1 MGARRVGRVP
11 GTFSMENSSHMQRIV
26 YLPASHQ
33 KLFAGVDKLADGI
46 RPTLGPNARTVI
58 IEAVRGLSRV
68 EILDDGG
75 TIARRIVSLGDR
87 DENMGAM
94 LLRESLWRMH
104 ERVGDG
110 AATAA
115 VIFQAI
121 LRASRPLLAAGI
133 HAAHLGPQIER
144 AAEAAI
150 AALRAQ
156 ARPLDGQDAI
166 TRCALAIC
174 HDAEMADLLGEILYI
189 TGGDGYVNVLESQRR
204 NLKRE
209 YFDGS
214 YWSGSWGSATMITD
228 RAKQEAVHDDPAI
241 FVSDLSL
248 DHVDDIVPLMEAA
261 LAAGRKSLFMLVEQ
275 VSGAALAALLSN
287 HQSGVLQ
294 CLAVTAGAI
303 YSELPYLHEDL
314 AHLTGA
320 RPFLKAAGDSPA
332 AVSAAALGHAR
343 RAWATPSDFGVVAGS
358 GDPHALR
365 RHIRTLRKRLR
376 AADTEESANLLRRRL
391 AKLLGGV
398 ATLHVGAATDAEKE
412 SRLGMAKRTVRALQ
426 AAMRAG
432 VVPGGGSALAR
443 CARGLR
449 SGCRRS
455 DETLGA
461 AVMADALEEPLRVI
475 AANAG
480 HEPAPA
486 LSHVHSAPDGSGF
499 DARAAAIV
507 DMRQAGIVD
516 PLVVLEAAVRTA
528 AHAAALLLTTEVLVH
543 PPDLEKQEWSR
554 KKPRLS
560 GQRQQGAKDSL

>member
-1 MGARRVGRVP
+1 MRSASR
-11 GTFSMENSSHMQRIV
+11 SQRIV
-26 YLPASHQ
+26 LLPASRQ
-33 KLFAGVDKLADGI
+33 KLFAGVERLADSI
-46 RPTLGPNARTVI
+46 RPTLGPNARTVVV
-58 IEAVRGLSRV
+58 EAVRNLSPV

-94 LLRESLWRMH
+94 LLRESLWQMH

-121 LRASRPLLAAGI
+121 VRASGRLLAAGI
-133 HAAHLGPQIER
+133 HAEHLRPQLER
-144 AAEAAI
+144 AAQTAA

-156 ARPLDGQDAI
+156 ARPLNGQEEIRD
-166 TRCALAIC
+166 CALAIC
-174 HDAEMADLLGEILYI
+174 HDEEMADLLGEILYI
-189 TGGDGYVNVLESQRR
+189 TGGDGHVNVLESRR
-204 NLKRE
+204 RSLERE

-214 YWSGSWGSATMITD
+214 YWTGSWISATMITD
-228 RAKQEAVHDDPAI
+228 IAKREAVHDDPAI
-241 FVSDLSL
+241 FISDLDL
-248 DHVDDIVPLMEAA
+248 RQADEILPLMETT
-261 LAAGRKSLFMLVEQ
+261 LAAGKKSLFMLVEQ

-287 HQSGVLQ
+287 HQSGVLP

-314 AHLTGA
+314 ARLTGA
-320 RPFLKAAGDSPA
+320 RPFLKAAGESPSAVTA
-332 AVSAAALGHAR
+332 ADLGHAR
-343 RAWATPSDFGVVAGS
+343 RAWATRSDFGVVAGG

-365 RHIRTLRKRLR
+365 QHIRTLRKSLR
-376 AADTEESANLLRRRL
+376 AAETEESANLQRKRL
-391 AKLLGGV
+391 AKLLGGA

-412 SRLGMAKRTVRALQ
+412 SRLGMARRTVRALH
-426 AAMRAG
+426 AAMREG
-432 VVPGGGSALAR
+432 VAPGGGSGLAR
-443 CARGLR
+443 CALGLR
-449 SGCRRS
+449 GAGQGD

-480 HEPAPA
+480 FEPAPI
-486 LSHVHSAPDGSGF
+486 LGQVQTAPEGNGF

-507 DMRQAGIVD
+507 DMRRAGIVD
-516 PLVVLEAAVRTA
+516 PVAVLETAVMTA

-543 PPDLEKQEWSR
+543 PPGLENDVWSR
-554 KKPRLS
+554 KRPRLS
-560 GQRQQGAKDSL
+560 GN

>member
-1 MGARRVGRVP
+1 MK
-11 GTFSMENSSHMQRIV
+11 NSSRTQRIV
-26 YLPASHQ
+26 FLPSSRQ

-58 IEAVRGLSRV
+58 IEAVRDLSPV

-104 ERVGDG
+104 ETVGDG

-121 LRASRPLLAAGI
+121 LRASQRLLAAGI
-133 HAAHLGPQIER
+133 HAAHLQPQIER
-144 AAEAAI
+144 AAETAI

-156 ARPLDGQDAI
+156 ARPLDGQEAI
-166 TRCALAIC
+166 TDCALAIC
-174 HDAEMADLLGEILYI
+174 HDGEMADLLGEILYI

-204 NLKRE
+204 GLERE

-214 YWSGSWGSATMITD
+214 YWTGSWVSATMITD
-228 RAKQEAVHDDPAI
+228 KAKREAVHDEPAI
-241 FVSDLSL
+241 FVSDLSF
-248 DHVDDIVPLMEAA
+248 DQADDIVPLMEAA
-261 LAAGRKSLFMLVEQ
+261 LASGRKSLFMLVEQ
-275 VSGAALAALLSN
+275 ISGAALATLLSN
-287 HQSGVLQ
+287 HQSGVLR

-320 RPFLKAAGDSPA
+320 RPFLKVAGDSPN
-332 AVSAAALGHAR
+332 AVAPADLGHAR
-343 RAWATPSDFGVVAGS
+343 RAWATGSDFGVVAGS

-365 RHIRTLRKRLR
+365 QHIRTLRKRLR
-376 AADTEESANLLRRRL
+376 AADTQESANLLRRRL

-398 ATLHVGAATDAEKE
+398 TTLHVGAATDAEKE

-426 AAMRAG
+426 AAMRDG
-432 VVPGGGSALAR
+432 VAPGGGSGLAR
-443 CARGLR
+443 CALSLR

-455 DETLGA
+455 DGTLGA

-480 HEPAPA
+480 HEPAPT
-486 LSHVHSAPDGSGF
+486 LGHVQSAPDGSGF

-516 PLVVLEAAVRTA
+516 PVAVLEAAIRTA

-543 PPDLEKQEWSR
+543 PPDLEKDEWSK

-560 GQRQQGAKDSL
+560 G

>member
-1 MGARRVGRVP
+1 MK
-11 GTFSMENSSHMQRIV
+11 NSSRTQRIV
-26 YLPASHQ
+26 FLPSSRQ

-58 IEAVRGLSRV
+58 VEAVRDLSPV

-104 ERVGDG
+104 ETVGDG

-121 LRASRPLLAAGI
+121 LRASQRLLAAGI
-133 HAAHLGPQIER
+133 HAAHLQPQIER
-144 AAEAAI
+144 AGETAI
-150 AALRAQ
+150 AALHAQ
-156 ARPLDGQDAI
+156 ARPLDGQEAI
-166 TRCALAIC
+166 TDCALAIC
-174 HDAEMADLLGEILYI
+174 HDGEMADLLGEILYI

-204 NLKRE
+204 GLERE

-214 YWSGSWGSATMITD
+214 YWTGSWISATMITD
-228 RAKQEAVHDDPAI
+228 KAKREAVHDDPAI
-241 FVSDLSL
+241 FVSDLSF
-248 DHVDDIVPLMEAA
+248 DQADDIVPLMEAA
-261 LAAGRKSLFMLVEQ
+261 LASGRKSLFMLVEQ
-275 VSGAALAALLSN
+275 ISGAALATLLSN
-287 HQSGVLQ
+287 HQSGTLQ

-314 AHLTGA
+314 ALLTGA
-320 RPFLKAAGDSPA
+320 RPFLKVAGDSAA
-332 AVSAAALGHAR
+332 AVSPSDLGHAR
-343 RAWATPSDFGVVAGS
+343 RAWATRSDFGVVAGG
-358 GDPHALR
+358 GDPHTLR
-365 RHIRTLRKRLR
+365 RHIRTLRKRLH
-376 AADTEESANLLRRRL
+376 AADTEEDANLLRRRL

-398 ATLHVGAATDAEKE
+398 ATLHVGAATDAEKK

-426 AAMRAG
+426 AAMRDG
-432 VVPGGGSALAR
+432 VAPGGGSGLAR
-443 CARGLR
+443 CALSLR

-455 DETLGA
+455 DGTLGA

-480 HEPAPA
+480 HEPAPT
-486 LSHVHSAPDGSGF
+486 LGHVQSAPDGSGF

-516 PLVVLEAAVRTA
+516 PVAVLEAAIRTA

-543 PPDLEKQEWSR
+543 PPDLERDEWS
-554 KKPRLS
+554 KKRPRLS
-560 GQRQQGAKDSL
+560 G

>member
-1 MGARRVGRVP
+1 MK
-11 GTFSMENSSHMQRIV
+11 NSSRTQRIV
-26 YLPASHQ
+26 FLPSSRQ

-58 IEAVRGLSRV
+58 VEAVRDLSPV

-104 ERVGDG
+104 ETVGDG

-121 LRASRPLLAAGI
+121 LRASQRLLAAGI
-133 HAAHLGPQIER
+133 HAAHLQPQIER
-144 AAEAAI
+144 AGETAI
-150 AALRAQ
+150 AALHAQ
-156 ARPLDGQDAI
+156 ARPLDGQEAI
-166 TRCALAIC
+166 TDCALAIC
-174 HDAEMADLLGEILYI
+174 HDGEMADLLGEILYI

-204 NLKRE
+204 GLERE

-214 YWSGSWGSATMITD
+214 YWTGSWISATMITD
-228 RAKQEAVHDDPAI
+228 KAKREAVHDDPAI
-241 FVSDLSL
+241 FVSDLSF
-248 DHVDDIVPLMEAA
+248 DQADDIVPLMEAA
-261 LAAGRKSLFMLVEQ
+261 LASGRKSLFMLVEQ
-275 VSGAALAALLSN
+275 ISGAALATLLSN
-287 HQSGVLQ
+287 HQSGVLR

-320 RPFLKAAGDSPA
+320 RPFLKVAGDSPN
-332 AVSAAALGHAR
+332 AVAPADLGHAR
-343 RAWATPSDFGVVAGS
+343 RAWATGSDFGVVAGS
-358 GDPHALR
+358 GDPHSLR
-365 RHIRTLRKRLR
+365 QHIRTLRKRLR
-376 AADTEESANLLRRRL
+376 AADTQEGANLLRRRL

-398 ATLHVGAATDAEKE
+398 TTLHVGAATDAEKE

-426 AAMRAG
+426 AAMRDG
-432 VVPGGGSALAR
+432 VAPGGGSGLAR
-443 CARGLR
+443 CALSLR

-455 DETLGA
+455 DGTLGA

-480 HEPAPA
+480 HEPAPT
-486 LSHVHSAPDGSGF
+486 LGHVQSAPDGSGF

-516 PLVVLEAAVRTA
+516 PVAVLEAAIRTA

-543 PPDLEKQEWSR
+543 PPDLERDEWS
-554 KKPRLS
+554 KKRPRLS
-560 GQRQQGAKDSL
+560 G